1 MQLCKMMPFLRMKWQ
16 LTNNLRESELDQR
29 QIITVGVHQQILKQ
43 QKGQPSYKG
52 AIDESNAL
60 KGRTIKSSLKKSC
73 VTGPTAL
80 QMLKQKVPHCPQ
92 ILMER

>member
-60 KGRTIKSSLKKSC
+60 KGRTIKSYLKKSC
-73 VTGPTAL
+73 VTGQTAL